1 MEKDNQPE
9 DVKSVIIHEKKKK
22 NNIKKCFDEYSSI
35 EFNSRR
41 DNSSDKISHT
51 KNSFSWSDSH
61 NKKNKI
67 KETFLNQNLEENV
80 ESETKLTQEEKQKEL
95 IKTSKQMSII
105 KKFQRIY
112 QTLSGKCFVV
122 ETEFERQTGIEYH
135 NKLLNL
141 EMIIFLISVMSILIG
156 IVYYELSYSDTI
168 ETHDG
173 KHLSILLYY
182 LHFLTILLFISLIL
196 KELVLIQF
204 ELEMKIVNQGE
215 NLVNS
220 YRYIEIVLYFV
231 FFFLQPSP
239 IFIGK
244 TVQES
249 NSENKEGKTIY
260 SLNAILTAILLL
272 RGFFIIRPLL
282 YLSLFN
288 DQETEYCCKQL
299 NFKSSLM
306 FTLKCL
312 SNYASLKVFSLA
324 MVLILLIL
332 AYAIRIFERPANDN
346 FDNYFNALWLTIV
359 TMTTVGYGDM
369 TAKSSGGR
377 VVSMIACF
385 SGVFFVSMVIV
396 SITSTLSLE
405 SHEYTLLAI
414 MKKTESMEKK
424 KEIAGKIIA
433 KYISIIT
440 KNSNG
445 HNYSR
450 IVSNYKLVKDLKAL
464 ILEFNL
470 LSSENLDP
478 SSEDFISFHSRI
490 GFLNEQQKKTLER
503 RKEII
508 EEYHRLQE
516 RIKMIK
522 I

>member
-80 ESETKLTQEEKQKEL
+80 EFETKLTQEEKQKEL

-249 NSENKEGKTIY
+249 NSE
-260 SLNAILTAILLL
+260 
-272 RGFFIIRPLL
+272 
-282 YLSLFN
+282 
-288 DQETEYCCKQL
+288 
-299 NFKSSLM
+299 
-306 FTLKCL
+306 
-312 SNYASLKVFSLA
+312 
-324 MVLILLIL
+324 
-332 AYAIRIFERPANDN
+332 
-346 FDNYFNALWLTIV
+346 
-359 TMTTVGYGDM
+359 
-369 TAKSSGGR
+369 
-377 VVSMIACF
+377 
-385 SGVFFVSMVIV
+385 
-396 SITSTLSLE
+396 
-405 SHEYTLLAI
+405 
-414 MKKTESMEKK
+414 KK
-424 KEIAGKIIA
+424 
-433 KYISIIT
+433 
-440 KNSNG
+440 
-445 HNYSR
+445 
-450 IVSNYKLVKDLKAL
+450 
-464 ILEFNL
+464 
-470 LSSENLDP
+470 
-478 SSEDFISFHSRI
+478 
-490 GFLNEQQKKTLER
+490 
-503 RKEII
+503 
-508 EEYHRLQE
+508 
-516 RIKMIK
+516 
-522 I
+522 